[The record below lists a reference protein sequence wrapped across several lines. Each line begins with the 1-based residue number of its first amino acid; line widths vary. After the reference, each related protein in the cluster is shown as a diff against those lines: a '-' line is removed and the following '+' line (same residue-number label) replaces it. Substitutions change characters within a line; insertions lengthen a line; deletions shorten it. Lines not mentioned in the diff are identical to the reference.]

1 MNCIFISVRN
11 SSTRLPNKAI
21 LDLCG
26 KPTIQ
31 YLIENMMHSKCADKI
46 ILCTSERE
54 EDNILC
60 DIATRC
66 GIDHFRGSLDDKL
79 VRWRDVCKEY
89 DVDFF
94 VNVDG
99 DDLFFDV
106 DLADI
111 VIDQYKNDPCDFI
124 DGNGFYNDVY
134 GIKTTALNKVCEIKD
149 SDSTEYIRLY
159 FTETGIFQT
168 RKVKDIP
175 IKYIKGDIR
184 MTLDYPEDFEFF
196 KKVIEGVLPEP
207 LTFDNILKFIYNNP
221 GVSQINFSLDEMWK
235 ENQKKIKHFKLKNG
249 QSTN

>member
-31 YLIENMMHSKCADKI
+31 HLIESMMNSRSADKI
-46 ILCTSERE
+46 ILCTSDRK
-54 EDNILC
+54 EDDVLCNI
-60 DIATRC
+60 ASGC
-66 GIDHFRGSLDDKL
+66 GIEYFRGSLDDKL
-79 VRWRDVCKEY
+79 VRWRDACKEY
-89 DVDFF
+89 EVDFF

-111 VIDQYKNDPCDFI
+111 VIDQYKNNPCDFI
-124 DGNGFYNDVY
+124 DGHGLYNDVY
-134 GIKTTALNKVCEIKD
+134 GIKATALNKVCEIKD

-168 RKVKDIP
+168 RKIKNIP
-175 IKYIKGDIR
+175 TKYIKGNIR

-196 KKVIEGVLPEP
+196 KRVIEGVSLEP
-207 LTFDNILKFIYNNP
+207 LTFDNILKFIYNYP
-221 GVSQINFSLDEMWK
+221 ETSCINFFLEEDWK
-235 ENQKKIKHFKLKNG
+235 INQEKIKHFKIK
-249 QSTN
+249 

>member
-31 YLIENMMHSKCADKI
+31 YLIENMKKSNFADKI
-46 ILCTSERE
+46 ILCTSDKRE
-54 EDNILC
+54 DDVLC
-60 DIATRC
+60 DIASRC
-66 GIDHFRGSLDDKL
+66 EIEYFRGSLDDKL
-79 VRWRDVCKEY
+79 VRWRDACKQY

-106 DLADI
+106 DLADL
-111 VIDQYKNDPCDFI
+111 VIEQYKNKHCDFI
-124 DGNGFYNDVY
+124 DGHGLYNDVY
-134 GIKTTALNKVCEIKD
+134 GIKATALSTVCDIKD

-159 FTETGIFQT
+159 FTETGIFYI
-168 RKVKDIP
+168 RKIKDIP
-175 IKYIKGDIR
+175 SKYIKRDIR

-196 KKVIEGVLPEP
+196 KKVVEGVEPEP
-207 LTFDNILKFIYNNP
+207 LTFDNVLKFIYNNP
-221 GVSQINFSLDEMWK
+221 KTSHINFFLDDLWK
-235 ENQKKIKHFKLKNG
+235 KNQEKIKHFKLKA
-249 QSTN
+249 

>member
-31 YLIENMMHSKCADKI
+31 HLIESMMNSKSADKI
-46 ILCTSERE
+46 ILCTSDRE
-54 EDNILC
+54 EDDVLCNI
-60 DIATRC
+60 ASNC
-66 GIDHFRGSLDDKL
+66 GIEYFRGSLNDKL
-79 VRWRDVCKEY
+79 VRWRDACKEY
-89 DVDFF
+89 EVDFF

-124 DGNGFYNDVY
+124 DGHGLYNDVY
-134 GIKTTALNKVCEIKD
+134 GIKTTALNEVCKIKD

-168 RKVKDIP
+168 RKIKDIP
-175 IKYIKGDIR
+175 EKYLKKNVR
-184 MTLDYPEDFEFF
+184 MTLDYKEDYDFFE
-196 KKVIEGVLPEP
+196 KVIDGISPHELS
-207 LTFDNILKFIYNNP
+207 FDNILSFLYNNP
-221 GVSQINFSLDEMWK
+221 DTININYFLEESWK
-235 ENQKKIKHFKLKNG
+235 INQEKIKHFKIK
-249 QSTN
+249 

>member
-31 YLIENMMHSKCADKI
+31 HLIESMMNSRSADKI
-46 ILCTSERE
+46 ILCTSDRK
-54 EDNILC
+54 EDDVLCNI
-60 DIATRC
+60 ASGC
-66 GIDHFRGSLDDKL
+66 GIEYFRGSLDDKL
-79 VRWRDVCKEY
+79 VRWRDACKEY
-89 DVDFF
+89 EVDFF

-111 VIDQYKNDPCDFI
+111 VIDQYKNNPCDFI
-124 DGNGFYNDVY
+124 DGHGLYNDVY
-134 GIKTTALNKVCEIKD
+134 GIKATALNKVCEIKD

-168 RKVKDIP
+168 RKIKDIP
-175 IKYIKGDIR
+175 TKYIKRNIR

-196 KKVIEGVLPEP
+196 KRVIEGVSLEP
-207 LTFDNILKFIYNNP
+207 LTFDNILKFIYNYP
-221 GVSQINFSLDEMWK
+221 ESSCINFFLEEDGKSI
-235 ENQKKIKHFKLKNG
+235 KKK
-249 QSTN
+249 

>member
-31 YLIENMMHSKCADKI
+31 YLIESMMNSRSADKI
-46 ILCTSERE
+46 ILCTSDRK
-54 EDNILC
+54 EDDVLCNI
-60 DIATRC
+60 ASGC
-66 GIDHFRGSLDDKL
+66 GIEYFRGSLDDKL
-79 VRWRDVCKEY
+79 VRWRDACKEY
-89 DVDFF
+89 EVDFF

-111 VIDQYKNDPCDFI
+111 VIDQYKNNPCDFI
-124 DGNGFYNDVY
+124 DGHGLYNDVY
-134 GIKTTALNKVCEIKD
+134 GIKATALNKVCEIKD

-168 RKVKDIP
+168 RKIKDIP
-175 IKYIKGDIR
+175 TKYIKRNIR

-196 KKVIEGVLPEP
+196 KRVIEGVSLEP
-207 LTFDNILKFIYNNP
+207 LTFDNILKFIYNYP
-221 GVSQINFSLDEMWK
+221 ETSCINFFLEEDWK
-235 ENQKKIKHFKLKNG
+235 INQEKIKHFKIK
-249 QSTN
+249 

>member
-31 YLIENMMHSKCADKI
+31 HLIESMMNSRSADKI
-46 ILCTSERE
+46 ILCTSDRK
-54 EDNILC
+54 EDDVLCNI
-60 DIATRC
+60 ASGC
-66 GIDHFRGSLDDKL
+66 GIEYFRGSLDDKL
-79 VRWRDVCKEY
+79 VRWRDACKEY
-89 DVDFF
+89 EVDFF

-111 VIDQYKNDPCDFI
+111 VIDQYKNNPCDFI
-124 DGNGFYNDVY
+124 DGHGLYNDVY
-134 GIKTTALNKVCEIKD
+134 GIKATALNKVCEIKD

-168 RKVKDIP
+168 RKIKDIP
-175 IKYIKGDIR
+175 TKYIKRNIR

-196 KKVIEGVLPEP
+196 KRVIEGVSLEP
-207 LTFDNILKFIYNNP
+207 LTFDNILKFIYNYP
-221 GVSQINFSLDEMWK
+221 ETSCINFFLEEDWK
-235 ENQKKIKHFKLKNG
+235 INHEKIKHFKIK
-249 QSTN
+249 

>member
-1 MNCIFISVRN
+1 M
-11 SSTRLPNKAI
+11 
-21 LDLCG
+21 
-26 KPTIQ
+26 
-31 YLIENMMHSKCADKI
+31 
-46 ILCTSERE
+46 
-54 EDNILC
+54 C

-79 VRWRDVCKEY
+79 VRWRDACKEY

-94 VNVDG
+94 INVDG

-159 FTETGIFQT
+159 FTETG
-168 RKVKDIP
+168 
-175 IKYIKGDIR
+175 
-184 MTLDYPEDFEFF
+184 
-196 KKVIEGVLPEP
+196 
-207 LTFDNILKFIYNNP
+207 
-221 GVSQINFSLDEMWK
+221 NFS
-235 ENQKKIKHFKLKNG
+235 NQKGKRYSYQIYQG
-249 QSTN
+249 

>member
-31 YLIENMMHSKCADKI
+31 HLIESMMNSRSADKI
-46 ILCTSERE
+46 ILCTSDRK
-54 EDNILC
+54 EDDVLCNI
-60 DIATRC
+60 ASGC
-66 GIDHFRGSLDDKL
+66 GIEYFRGSLDDKL
-79 VRWRDVCKEY
+79 VRWRDACKEY
-89 DVDFF
+89 GIDFF

-111 VIDQYKNDPCDFI
+111 VIDQYKNNPCDFI
-124 DGNGFYNDVY
+124 DGHGLYNDVY
-134 GIKTTALNKVCEIKD
+134 GIKATALNKVCEIKD

-168 RKVKDIP
+168 RKIKDVP

-196 KKVIEGVLPEP
+196 KKVIEGVSLEP
-207 LTFDNILKFIYNNP
+207 LTFDNILKFIYNYP
-221 GVSQINFSLDEMWK
+221 ETSCINFFLEEDWK
-235 ENQKKIKHFKLKNG
+235 INQEKIKHFKIK
-249 QSTN
+249 

>member
-31 YLIENMMHSKCADKI
+31 HLIESMMNSRSADKI
-46 ILCTSERE
+46 ILCTSDRK
-54 EDNILC
+54 EDDVLCNIASC
-60 DIATRC
+60 C
-66 GIDHFRGSLDDKL
+66 GIEYFRGSLDDKL
-79 VRWRDVCKEY
+79 VRWRDACKEY
-89 DVDFF
+89 EVDFF

-111 VIDQYKNDPCDFI
+111 VIDQYKNNPCDFI
-124 DGNGFYNDVY
+124 DGHGLYNDVY
-134 GIKTTALNKVCEIKD
+134 GIKATALNKVCEIKD

-168 RKVKDIP
+168 RKIKDIP
-175 IKYIKGDIR
+175 TKYIKRNIR

-196 KKVIEGVLPEP
+196 KRVIEGVSLEP
-207 LTFDNILKFIYNNP
+207 LTFDNILKFIYNYP
-221 GVSQINFSLDEMWK
+221 ETSCINFFLEEDWK
-235 ENQKKIKHFKLKNG
+235 INQEKIKHFKIK
-249 QSTN
+249 

>member
-31 YLIENMMHSKCADKI
+31 HLIESMMNSRSADKI
-46 ILCTSERE
+46 ILCTSDRK
-54 EDNILC
+54 EDDVLCNI
-60 DIATRC
+60 ASGC
-66 GIDHFRGSLDDKL
+66 GIEYFRGSLNDKL
-79 VRWRDVCKEY
+79 IRWRDACKEY
-89 DVDFF
+89 KVDFF

-111 VIDQYKNDPCDFI
+111 VIDQYKNNPCDFI
-124 DGNGFYNDVY
+124 DGHGLYNDVY

-168 RKVKDIP
+168 RKIKDVP

-196 KKVIEGVLPEP
+196 KKVIEGVSLEP
-207 LTFDNILKFIYNNP
+207 LTFDNILKFIYNYP
-221 GVSQINFSLDEMWK
+221 ETSCINFFLEEDWK
-235 ENQKKIKHFKLKNG
+235 INQEKIKHFKIK
-249 QSTN
+249 

>member
-31 YLIENMMHSKCADKI
+31 HLIESMMNSRSADKI
-46 ILCTSERE
+46 ILCTSDRK
-54 EDNILC
+54 EDDVLCNI
-60 DIATRC
+60 ASGC
-66 GIDHFRGSLDDKL
+66 GIEYFRGSLDDKL
-79 VRWRDVCKEY
+79 VRWRDACKEY
-89 DVDFF
+89 EVDFF

-111 VIDQYKNDPCDFI
+111 VIDQYKNNPCDFI
-124 DGNGFYNDVY
+124 DGHGLYNDVY
-134 GIKTTALNKVCEIKD
+134 GIKATALNKVCEIKD

-168 RKVKDIP
+168 RKIKDIP
-175 IKYIKGDIR
+175 TKYIKGNIR

-196 KKVIEGVLPEP
+196 KRVIEGVSLEP
-207 LTFDNILKFIYNNP
+207 LTFDNILKFIYNYP
-221 GVSQINFSLDEMWK
+221 ETSCINFFLEEDWK
-235 ENQKKIKHFKLKNG
+235 INQEKIKHFKIK
-249 QSTN
+249 

>member
-31 YLIENMMHSKCADKI
+31 HLIESMMNSRSADKI

-54 EDNILC
+54 EDDILC
-60 DIATRC
+60 DIASHC
-66 GIDHFRGSLDDKL
+66 GVEYFRGSLDDKL
-79 VRWRDVCKEY
+79 IRWRDACKEY
-89 DVDFF
+89 EVDFF

-111 VIDQYKNDPCDFI
+111 VIDQYKNNPCDFI
-124 DGNGFYNDVY
+124 DGHGLYNDVY
-134 GIKTTALNKVCEIKD
+134 GIKATALNEVCEIKD

-168 RKVKDIP
+168 RKIKDIP
-175 IKYIKGDIR
+175 TKYIKGNIR

-196 KKVIEGVLPEP
+196 KRVIEGVSLEP
-207 LTFDNILKFIYNNP
+207 LTFDNILKFIYNYP
-221 GVSQINFSLDEMWK
+221 ETSCINFFLEEDWK
-235 ENQKKIKHFKLKNG
+235 INQEKIKHFKIK
-249 QSTN
+249 

>member
-31 YLIENMMHSKCADKI
+31 HLIESMMNSRSADKI
-46 ILCTSERE
+46 ILCTSDRK
-54 EDNILC
+54 EDDVLCNI
-60 DIATRC
+60 ASGC
-66 GIDHFRGSLDDKL
+66 GIEYFRGSLDDKL
-79 VRWRDVCKEY
+79 VRWRDACKEY
-89 DVDFF
+89 EVDFF

-111 VIDQYKNDPCDFI
+111 VIDQYKNNPCDFI
-124 DGNGFYNDVY
+124 DGHGLYNDVY

-168 RKVKDIP
+168 RKIKDIP
-175 IKYIKGDIR
+175 TKYIKRNIR

-196 KKVIEGVLPEP
+196 KRVIEGVSLEP
-207 LTFDNILKFIYNNP
+207 LTFDNILKFIYNYP
-221 GVSQINFSLDEMWK
+221 ETSCINFFLEEDWK
-235 ENQKKIKHFKLKNG
+235 INQEKIKHFKIK
-249 QSTN
+249 

>member
-31 YLIENMMHSKCADKI
+31 HLIESMMNSKSADKI
-46 ILCTSERE
+46 ILCTSDRE
-54 EDNILC
+54 EDDVLCNI
-60 DIATRC
+60 ASNC
-66 GIDHFRGSLDDKL
+66 GIEYFRGSLNDKL
-79 VRWRDVCKEY
+79 VRWRDDCKEY
-89 DVDFF
+89 EVDFF

-124 DGNGFYNDVY
+124 DGHGLYNDVY
-134 GIKTTALNKVCEIKD
+134 GIKTTALNEVCKIKD

-168 RKVKDIP
+168 RKIKDIP
-175 IKYIKGDIR
+175 TKYIKGNIR

-196 KKVIEGVLPEP
+196 KKVIEGVLSEQ
-207 LTFDNILKFIYNNP
+207 LTFDNILEFIYNNP
-221 GVSQINFSLDEMWK
+221 ETSHINFFLDETWK
-235 ENQKKIKHFKLKNG
+235 ENQKKIKHFKLKNE

>member
-31 YLIENMMHSKCADKI
+31 HLIESMMNSRSADKI
-46 ILCTSERE
+46 ILCTSDRK
-54 EDNILC
+54 EDDVLCNI
-60 DIATRC
+60 ASGC
-66 GIDHFRGSLDDKL
+66 GIEYFRGSLNDKL
-79 VRWRDVCKEY
+79 IRWRDACKEY
-89 DVDFF
+89 KVDFF

-111 VIDQYKNDPCDFI
+111 VIDQYKNNPCDFI
-124 DGNGFYNDVY
+124 DGHGLYNDVY
-134 GIKTTALNKVCEIKD
+134 GIKATALNKVCEIKD

-168 RKVKDIP
+168 RKIKDIP
-175 IKYIKGDIR
+175 TKYIKGNIR

-196 KKVIEGVLPEP
+196 KRVIEGVSLEP
-207 LTFDNILKFIYNNP
+207 LTFDNILKFIYNYP
-221 GVSQINFSLDEMWK
+221 ETSCINFFLEEDWK
-235 ENQKKIKHFKLKNG
+235 INQEKIKHFKIK
-249 QSTN
+249 

>member
-31 YLIENMMHSKCADKI
+31 HLIESMMNSRSADKI
-46 ILCTSERE
+46 ILCTSDRK
-54 EDNILC
+54 EDDVLCNI
-60 DIATRC
+60 ASGC
-66 GIDHFRGSLDDKL
+66 GIEYFRGSLDDKL
-79 VRWRDVCKEY
+79 VRWRDACKEY
-89 DVDFF
+89 GIDFF

-111 VIDQYKNDPCDFI
+111 VIDQYKNNPCDFI
-124 DGNGFYNDVY
+124 DGHGLYNDVY
-134 GIKTTALNKVCEIKD
+134 GIKATALNKVCEIKD

-168 RKVKDIP
+168 RKIKDIP
-175 IKYIKGDIR
+175 TKYIKGNIR

-207 LTFDNILKFIYNNP
+207 LTFDNILKFIYNYP
-221 GVSQINFSLDEMWK
+221 ETSCINFFLEEDWK
-235 ENQKKIKHFKLKNG
+235 INQEKIKHFKIK
-249 QSTN
+249 

>member
-31 YLIENMMHSKCADKI
+31 HLIESMMNSRSADKI
-46 ILCTSERE
+46 ILCTSDRK
-54 EDNILC
+54 EDDVLCNI
-60 DIATRC
+60 ASGC
-66 GIDHFRGSLDDKL
+66 GIEYFRGSLDDKL
-79 VRWRDVCKEY
+79 VRWRDACKEY
-89 DVDFF
+89 EVDFF

-111 VIDQYKNDPCDFI
+111 VIDQYKNNPCDFI
-124 DGNGFYNDVY
+124 DGHGLYNDVY

-168 RKVKDIP
+168 RKIKDIP
-175 IKYIKGDIR
+175 TKYIKGNIR

-196 KKVIEGVLPEP
+196 KRVIEGVSLEP
-207 LTFDNILKFIYNNP
+207 LTFDNILKFIYNYP
-221 GVSQINFSLDEMWK
+221 ETSCINFFLEEDWK
-235 ENQKKIKHFKLKNG
+235 INQEKIKHFKIK
-249 QSTN
+249 

>member
-31 YLIENMMHSKCADKI
+31 YLIESMMNSRSADKI
-46 ILCTSERE
+46 ILCTSDRK
-54 EDNILC
+54 EDDVLCNI
-60 DIATRC
+60 ASGC
-66 GIDHFRGSLDDKL
+66 GIEYFRGSLDDKL
-79 VRWRDVCKEY
+79 VRWRDACKEY
-89 DVDFF
+89 GIDFF

-111 VIDQYKNDPCDFI
+111 VIDQYKNNPCDFI
-124 DGNGFYNDVY
+124 DGHGLYNDVY
-134 GIKTTALNKVCEIKD
+134 GIKATALNKVCEIKD

-168 RKVKDIP
+168 RKIKDIP
-175 IKYIKGDIR
+175 TKYIKGNIR

-207 LTFDNILKFIYNNP
+207 LTFDNILKFIYNYP
-221 GVSQINFSLDEMWK
+221 ETSCINFFLEEDWK
-235 ENQKKIKHFKLKNG
+235 INQEKIKHFKIK
-249 QSTN
+249 

>member
-31 YLIENMMHSKCADKI
+31 HLIESMMNSRSADKI
-46 ILCTSERE
+46 ILCTSDRK
-54 EDNILC
+54 EDDVLCNI
-60 DIATRC
+60 ASGC
-66 GIDHFRGSLDDKL
+66 GIEYFRGSLDDKL
-79 VRWRDVCKEY
+79 VRWRDACKEY
-89 DVDFF
+89 EVDFF

-111 VIDQYKNDPCDFI
+111 VIDQYKNNPCDFI
-124 DGNGFYNDVY
+124 DGHGLYNDVY
-134 GIKTTALNKVCEIKD
+134 GIKATALNKVCEIKD

-168 RKVKDIP
+168 RKIKDIP
-175 IKYIKGDIR
+175 TKYIKRNIR

-196 KKVIEGVLPEP
+196 KRVIEGVSLEP
-207 LTFDNILKFIYNNP
+207 LTFDNILKFIYNYP
-221 GVSQINFSLDEMWK
+221 ETSCINFFLEEDWK
-235 ENQKKIKHFKLKNG
+235 INQEKIKHFKIK
-249 QSTN
+249 

>member
-31 YLIENMMHSKCADKI
+31 YLIESMMNSRSADKI
-46 ILCTSERE
+46 ILCTSDRK
-54 EDNILC
+54 EDDVLCNI
-60 DIATRC
+60 ASGC
-66 GIDHFRGSLDDKL
+66 GIEYFRGSLDDKL
-79 VRWRDVCKEY
+79 VRWRDACKEY
-89 DVDFF
+89 GIDFF

-111 VIDQYKNDPCDFI
+111 VIDQYKNNPCDFI
-124 DGNGFYNDVY
+124 DGHGLYNDVY
-134 GIKTTALNKVCEIKD
+134 GIKATALNKVCEIKD

-207 LTFDNILKFIYNNP
+207 LTFDNILKFIYNYP
-221 GVSQINFSLDEMWK
+221 ETSCINFFLEEDWK
-235 ENQKKIKHFKLKNG
+235 INQEKIKHFKIK
-249 QSTN
+249 

>member
-11 SSTRLPNKAI
+11 SSTRLPDKAV

-54 EDNILC
+54 EDDILC
-60 DIATRC
+60 DIASHC
-66 GIDHFRGSLDDKL
+66 GVEYFRGSLDDKL
-79 VRWRDVCKEY
+79 IRWRDACEKY
-89 DVDFF
+89 NVDFF

-111 VIDQYKNDPCDFI
+111 VFDQYKNNPCEFI
-124 DGNGFYNDVY
+124 DGHGLYNDVY

-159 FTETGIFQT
+159 FTETKMFHVEKIKT
-168 RKVKDIP
+168 IP
-175 IKYIKGDIR
+175 SKYIKRDIR
-184 MTLDYPEDFEFF
+184 MTLDYPKDFEFF
-196 KKVIEGVLPEP
+196 EMVIKGLSSKP
-207 LTFDNILKFIYNNP
+207 LTFDNVLEFIYNNP
-221 GVSQINFSLDEMWK
+221 EISQINFFLDQDWK
-235 ENQKKIKHFKLKNG
+235 INQEKIKHFKIK
-249 QSTN
+249 

>member
-31 YLIENMMHSKCADKI
+31 HLIESMMNSKSADKI
-46 ILCTSERE
+46 ILCTSDRE
-54 EDNILC
+54 EDDVLCNI
-60 DIATRC
+60 ASNC
-66 GIDHFRGSLDDKL
+66 GIEYFRGSLNDKL
-79 VRWRDVCKEY
+79 VRWRDACKEY
-89 DVDFF
+89 EVDFF

-124 DGNGFYNDVY
+124 DGHGLYNDVY
-134 GIKTTALNKVCEIKD
+134 GIKTTALNEVCKIKD

-168 RKVKDIP
+168 IKIKDIP
-175 IKYIKGDIR
+175 EKYLKKNVR
-184 MTLDYPEDFEFF
+184 MTLDYKEDYDFFE
-196 KKVIEGVLPEP
+196 KVIDGISPHELS
-207 LTFDNILKFIYNNP
+207 FDNILSFLYNNP
-221 GVSQINFSLDEMWK
+221 DTININYFLEESWK
-235 ENQKKIKHFKLKNG
+235 INQEKIKHFKIK
-249 QSTN
+249 

>member
-31 YLIENMMHSKCADKI
+31 HLIESMMNSKSADKI
-46 ILCTSERE
+46 ILCTSDRE
-54 EDNILC
+54 EDDVLCNI
-60 DIATRC
+60 ASNC
-66 GIDHFRGSLDDKL
+66 GIEYFRGSLNDKL
-79 VRWRDVCKEY
+79 VRWRDACKEY
-89 DVDFF
+89 EVDFF

-124 DGNGFYNDVY
+124 DGHGLYNDVY
-134 GIKTTALNKVCEIKD
+134 GIKTTALNEVCKIKD

-168 RKVKDIP
+168 RS
-175 IKYIKGDIR
+175 
-184 MTLDYPEDFEFF
+184 
-196 KKVIEGVLPEP
+196 VL
-207 LTFDNILKFIYNNP
+207 
-221 GVSQINFSLDEMWK
+221 V
-235 ENQKKIKHFKLKNG
+235 
-249 QSTN
+249 